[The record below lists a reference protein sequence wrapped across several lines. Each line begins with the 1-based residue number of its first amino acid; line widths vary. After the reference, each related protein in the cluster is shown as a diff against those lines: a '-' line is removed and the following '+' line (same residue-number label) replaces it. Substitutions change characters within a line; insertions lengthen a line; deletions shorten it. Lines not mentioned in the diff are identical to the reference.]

1 MTEYYYIKRGRLRME
16 RIKISRLVKPQE
28 LNHHGTLFAGRMSE
42 WFVEN
47 CFICA
52 AKATRKPENIVC
64 INIHG
69 LTFKTP
75 AHNGDIV
82 DIESMVVRT
91 GRTSFTVY
99 GKISINNSP
108 KNTCEGFIT
117 FGFVDENTNPIP
129 HNLVLDETTDAEE
142 LRIREEVVMI
152 FKK

>member
-1 MTEYYYIKRGRLRME
+1 MDKIKV
-16 RIKISRLVKPQE
+16 SRLVKPQE

-52 AKATRKPENIVC
+52 AKATGRPENIVC

-69 LTFKTP
+69 LTFKNP

-82 DIESMVVRT
+82 DIESMVARV

-99 GKISINNSP
+99 GKITVGNSE

-117 FGFVDENTNPIP
+117 FAFVDENNKPIP
-129 HNLVLDETTDAEE
+129 HNIKLDETSDENE
-142 LRIREEVVMI
+142 RKIREDALRQFNNQI
-152 FKK
+152 NLK